1 MTAAFLAGGL
11 LGLGLYALVRAL
23 LPNRPG
29 IGARLARLDAARADY
44 WRRGGI
50 AGNGTG
56 PSTGRLRGSV
66 GARMAA
72 FYEARGWQRGSLRAD
87 VNLLG
92 RSWENFLATKV
103 LYGVAGVVLAP
114 FAILALAALGAD
126 LGTAVPLWLALAVG
140 AIAFFLPDI
149 SVRQEAAVRRRDF
162 RHVVGAYLDLVAM
175 GLAGG
180 RGVPEA
186 LLAASEIGDGWALW
200 RLRDCLTN
208 ARITGITQWAALGR
222 LGEELAV
229 DELRDLAAALELVA
243 DDGAKIRASLAA
255 RAATL
260 RNRELAEI
268 EGKAG
273 ERSQSMLVAQLLL
286 CAGFL
291 VFLAYPAVV
300 RVMQP

>member
-1 MTAAFLAGGL
+1 VTEALLAGGL
-11 LGLGLYALVRAL
+11 SGLGLYLLVRAL
-23 LPNRPG
+23 APSRPG
-29 IGARLARLDAARADY
+29 LGARLAQIDAARAEH
-44 WRRGGI
+44 WQRGGRAT
-50 AGNGTG
+50 AGASG
-56 PSTGRLRGSV
+56 SRLR
-66 GARMAA
+66 ARLGGQVAA
-72 FYEARGWQRGSLRAD
+72 FYAARGWQHGSLRAD

-92 RSWENFLATKV
+92 RSWEGFLATKAIAAAAV
-103 LYGVAGVVLAP
+103 VVLAP
-114 FAILALAALGAD
+114 FVTVVLAAAGVDVGA
-126 LGTAVPLWLALAVG
+126 AVPLWLALLLG
-140 AIAFFLPDI
+140 AIAFFLPDL

-162 RHVVGAYLDLVAM
+162 RHVVGAYLDLVSM

-180 RGVPEA
+180 KGVPEA
-186 LLAASEIGDGWALW
+186 LLAAAEIGEGWALR
-200 RLRDCLTN
+200 RLRDCLVN
-208 ARITGITQWAALGR
+208 ARITGTTQWAALGR

-260 RNRELAEI
+260 RSRELAEI

-286 CAGFL
+286 CAGFM

-300 RVMQP
+300 RVFQA

>member
-1 MTAAFLAGGL
+1 VTEALGAGAL
-11 LGLGLYALVRAL
+11 LGLGLYLLVRAL
-23 LPNRPG
+23 VPGRPG
-29 IGARLARLDAARADY
+29 LGARLALVDAARAEQ
-44 WRRGGI
+44 WQRGGR
-50 AGNGTG
+50 GRTE
-56 PSTGRLRGSV
+56 PSGGRLRGRL
-66 GARMAA
+66 GAQVAA
-72 FYEARGWQRGSLRAD
+72 FYAARGWQHGSLRAD

-92 RSWENFLATKV
+92 RSWEGFLATKA
-103 LYGVAGVVLAP
+103 LAAAGVVVLAP
-114 FAILALAALGAD
+114 FATVALAAAGVDLGA
-126 LGTAVPLWLALAVG
+126 AVPLWLALLLGAV
-140 AIAFFLPDI
+140 AFFLPDL
-149 SVRQEAAVRRRDF
+149 SVRQEAALRRRDF
-162 RHVVGAYLDLVAM
+162 RHVVGAYLDLVSM

-186 LLAASEIGDGWALW
+186 LLAAAETGDGWALR
-200 RLRDCLTN
+200 RLRDCLVN
-208 ARITGITQWAALGR
+208 ARITGTTQWAALGR

-229 DELRDLAAALELVA
+229 DELRDLSAALELVA

-286 CAGFL
+286 CAGFM

-300 RVMQP
+300 RVFEA

>member
-1 MTAAFLAGGL
+1 VTEALLAGGL
-11 LGLGLYALVRAL
+11 FGLGLFLLVRAL
-23 LPNRPG
+23 APGRPG
-29 IGARLARLDAARADY
+29 LGTRLAQIDAARAEQ
-44 WRRGGI
+44 WRRGGRAT
-50 AGNGTG
+50 AGASG
-56 PSTGRLRGSV
+56 SRLRNRLGGQV
-66 GARMAA
+66 AA
-72 FYEARGWQRGSLRAD
+72 FYAARGWQHGPLRAD

-92 RSWENFLATKV
+92 RSWEGFLATKAIAAAAV
-103 LYGVAGVVLAP
+103 VVLAP
-114 FAILALAALGAD
+114 FVTAVLAAAGVDVGA
-126 LGTAVPLWLALAVG
+126 AVPLWLALLLG
-140 AIAFFLPDI
+140 AIAFFLPDL

-162 RHVVGAYLDLVAM
+162 RHVVGAYLDLVSM

-180 RGVPEA
+180 KGVPEA
-186 LLAASEIGDGWALW
+186 LLAAAEIGEGWALR
-200 RLRDCLTN
+200 RLRDCLVN

-260 RNRELAEI
+260 RGRELAEI

-286 CAGFL
+286 CAGFM

-300 RVMQP
+300 RVFQA

>member
-1 MTAAFLAGGL
+1 VTEAFLAGAMA
-11 LGLGLYALVRAL
+11 GLGVYLLVRAL
-23 LPNRPG
+23 APGRPG
-29 IGARLARLDAARADY
+29 LVARLALVDAARAQQ
-44 WRRGGI
+44 WRRGGH
-50 AGNGTG
+50 ARAE
-56 PSTGRLRGSV
+56 PSGRGRLRANL
-66 GARMAA
+66 GAQVAA
-72 FYEARGWQRGSLRAD
+72 LYAARGWQQGSLRAD

-92 RSWENFLATKV
+92 RSWEGFLATKALVAIGV
-103 LYGVAGVVLAP
+103 LVLTP
-114 FAILALAALGAD
+114 FATVALAAVGVDLGA
-126 LGTAVPLWLALAVG
+126 AVPLWLALLLA
-140 AIAFFLPDI
+140 AIAFFLPDL

-162 RHVVGAYLDLVAM
+162 RHVVGAYLDLVSM

-186 LLAASEIGDGWALW
+186 LLAAAEIGDGWALR
-200 RLRDCLTN
+200 RLRDCLVN
-208 ARITGITQWAALGR
+208 ARITGTTQWAALGR

-268 EGKAG
+268 EGRAG

-286 CAGFL
+286 CAGFM

-300 RVMQP
+300 RVFQA

>member
-1 MTAAFLAGGL
+1 VTEALLAGGL
-11 LGLGLYALVRAL
+11 FGLGLYLLVRAL
-23 LPNRPG
+23 APSRPG
-29 IGARLARLDAARADY
+29 LGTRLALIDAARAEQ
-44 WRRGGI
+44 WRPGGG
-50 AGNGTG
+50 ARTEASG
-56 PSTGRLRGSV
+56 SRLR
-66 GARMAA
+66 ARLGGQVAV
-72 FYEARGWQRGSLRAD
+72 FYATRGWQHGSLRAD

-92 RSWENFLATKV
+92 RSWEGFLATKAIAAA
-103 LYGVAGVVLAP
+103 GVVVLAP
-114 FAILALAALGAD
+114 FATVALAAAGVDLGA
-126 LGTAVPLWLALAVG
+126 AVPLWLALLLG
-140 AIAFFLPDI
+140 AIAFFLPDL

-162 RHVVGAYLDLVAM
+162 RHVVGAYLDLVSM

-180 RGVPEA
+180 KGVPEA
-186 LLAASEIGDGWALW
+186 LLAAAEIGEGWALR
-200 RLRDCLTN
+200 RLRDCLVN
-208 ARITGITQWAALGR
+208 ARITGTTQWAALGR

-260 RNRELAEI
+260 RSRELAEI

-286 CAGFL
+286 CAGFM

-300 RVMQP
+300 RVFQA

>member
-1 MTAAFLAGGL
+1 MTAAFFAGGL
-11 LGLGLYALVRAL
+11 AGFGLYLLVRSL
-23 LPNRPG
+23 IPSRPG
-29 IGARLARLDAARADY
+29 FGAKLAMIDAARAEY
-44 WRRGGI
+44 WQRSG
-50 AGNGTG
+50 
-56 PSTGRLRGSV
+56 LRGRAPAGTSFRDRV
-66 GARMAA
+66 GRQVAA
-72 FYEARGWQRGSLRAD
+72 LYAARGWHGGSLRAD

-92 RSWENFLATKV
+92 RSWEAFLATKV
-103 LYGVAGVVLAP
+103 LYAVGTLVLAP
-114 FAILALAALGAD
+114 FVLVVATALGFA
-126 LGTAVPLWLALAVG
+126 LPAAVPLWLALALG
-140 AIAFFLPDI
+140 ILAFFVPDI
-149 SVRQEAAVRRRDF
+149 SLRQEAATKRRDF
-162 RHVVGAYLDLVAM
+162 RHVVGAYLDLVSM

-186 LLAASEIGDGWALW
+186 LLAACEIGEGWALW

-208 ARITGITQWAALGR
+208 ARITGTTQWAALGR

-229 DELRDLAAALELVA
+229 DELRDLSAALELVA
-243 DDGAKIRASLAA
+243 DDGAKIRSSLAA

-260 RNRELAEI
+260 RSRELAEI

-300 RVMQP
+300 RVFQS

>member
-1 MTAAFLAGGL
+1 MTEAFFAGGL
-11 LGLGLYALVRAL
+11 LGLGLYLLVRSL
-23 LPNRPG
+23 IPSRPG
-29 IGARLARLDAARADY
+29 IGTRLAMIDAARAEY
-44 WRRGGI
+44 VRRSSDTAHDGSG
-50 AGNGTG
+50 
-56 PSTGRLRGSV
+56 SRLRGRV
-66 GARMAA
+66 GRQVAA
-72 FYEARGWQRGSLRAD
+72 IYAARGWHQGSLRAD

-92 RSWENFLATKV
+92 RSWEAFLATKV
-103 LYGVAGVVLAP
+103 LYAVGVVVLAP
-114 FAILALAALGAD
+114 FVLLVLASLGLGAF
-126 LGTAVPLWLALAVG
+126 GAVPLWLALALG
-140 AIAFFLPDI
+140 AVAFFLPDV

-162 RHVVGAYLDLVAM
+162 RHVVGAYLDLVSM

-186 LLAASEIGDGWALW
+186 LLAASEIGEGWALW

-208 ARITGITQWAALGR
+208 ARITGTTQWAALGR

-243 DDGAKIRASLAA
+243 DDGAKIRSSLSA

-260 RNRELAEI
+260 RSRELAEV

-273 ERSQSMLVAQLLL
+273 EKSQSMLVAQLLL

-291 VFLAYPAVV
+291 VFLAYPAIV
-300 RVMQP
+300 RVFQS

>member
-1 MTAAFLAGGL
+1 MTEAFFAGGL
-11 LGLGLYALVRAL
+11 LGLGLYLLVRSL
-23 LPNRPG
+23 IPSRPG
-29 IGARLARLDAARADY
+29 IGTRLAMIDAARAEY
-44 WRRGGI
+44 VRRASELARDGS
-50 AGNGTG
+50 A
-56 PSTGRLRGSV
+56 SRLRGRV
-66 GARMAA
+66 GRQIAA
-72 FYEARGWQRGSLRAD
+72 LYAARGWHQGSLRAD

-92 RSWENFLATKV
+92 RSWEAFLATKV
-103 LYGVAGVVLAP
+103 LYAVGVIVLAP
-114 FAILALAALGAD
+114 FVLVILAAMGF
-126 LGTAVPLWLALAVG
+126 GVVGAVPLWLALALGV
-140 AIAFFLPDI
+140 AAFFLPDV

-162 RHVVGAYLDLVAM
+162 RHVVGAYLDLVSM

-186 LLAASEIGDGWALW
+186 LLAASEVGEGWALW

-208 ARITGITQWAALGR
+208 ARITGTTQWAALGR

-243 DDGAKIRASLAA
+243 DDGAKIRSSLAA

-260 RNRELAEI
+260 RSRELAEV

-291 VFLAYPAVV
+291 VFLAYPAMV
-300 RVMQP
+300 RVFQS

>member
-1 MTAAFLAGGL
+1 VTAAVLAGGL
-11 LGLGLYALVRAL
+11 AGLGLYLFVRAL
-23 LPNRPG
+23 LPSRPG
-29 IGARLARLDAARADY
+29 LSARLARLDAARAEY
-44 WRRGGI
+44 WR
-50 AGNGTG
+50 AGMAATG
-56 PSTGRLRGSV
+56 PAAPQGRLRRRLGT
-66 GARMAA
+66 RMAA
-72 FYEARGWQRGSLRAD
+72 LYAARGWQQGALRAD

-92 RSWENFLATKV
+92 RSWEGFLATKV
-103 LYGVAGVVLAP
+103 LYAAGGLLLAP
-114 FAILALAALGAD
+114 FAIVVLAAVGVD
-126 LGTAVPLWLALAVG
+126 LGGGVPLWLALAVG
-140 AIAFFLPDI
+140 AIAFFLPDL

-162 RHVVGAYLDLVAM
+162 RHVVGAYLDLVSM

-186 LLAASEIGDGWALW
+186 LLSAAEIGDGWALW
-200 RLRDCLTN
+200 RLRDCLNN

-229 DELRDLAAALELVA
+229 DELRDLSAALELVA

-255 RAATL
+255 RAASL
-260 RNRELAEI
+260 RSRELAEI

-291 VFLAYPAVV
+291 VFLSYPAVV
-300 RVMQP
+300 RVIAP

>member
-1 MTAAFLAGGL
+1 MTAAFFAGGL
-11 LGLGLYALVRAL
+11 AGFGLYLLVRSL
-23 LPNRPG
+23 IPSRPG
-29 IGARLARLDAARADY
+29 FGAKLAMIDAARAEY
-44 WRRGGI
+44 WQRAGLGGR
-50 AGNGTG
+50 APEGTG
-56 PSTGRLRGSV
+56 FRDRVGRRV
-66 GARMAA
+66 AA
-72 FYEARGWQRGSLRAD
+72 LYAARGWHAGSLRAD

-92 RSWENFLATKV
+92 RSWEGFLATKV
-103 LYGVAGVVLAP
+103 LYAVGALVLAP
-114 FAILALAALGAD
+114 FVLVVAAALGFGS
-126 LGTAVPLWLALAVG
+126 LGAVPLWLALALAVL
-140 AIAFFLPDI
+140 AFFLPDV
-149 SVRQEAAVRRRDF
+149 SVRQQAASKRRDF
-162 RHVVGAYLDLVAM
+162 RHVVGAYLDLVSM

-186 LLAASEIGDGWALW
+186 LLAACEIGEGWALW

-208 ARITGITQWAALGR
+208 ARITGTTQWAALGR

-229 DELRDLAAALELVA
+229 DALRDLSAALELVA

-260 RNRELAEI
+260 RSRELAEI

-300 RVMQP
+300 RVFQS

>member
-1 MTAAFLAGGL
+1 VTEAFFAGGL
-11 LGLGLYALVRAL
+11 LGLGLYLLVRSL
-23 LPNRPG
+23 IPSRPG
-29 IGARLARLDAARADY
+29 IGTRLAMIDAARAEY
-44 WRRGGI
+44 VRRSSDTAHDGSG
-50 AGNGTG
+50 
-56 PSTGRLRGSV
+56 SRLRGRV
-66 GARMAA
+66 GRQVAA
-72 FYEARGWQRGSLRAD
+72 IYAARGWHQGSLRAD

-92 RSWENFLATKV
+92 RSWEAFLATKV
-103 LYGVAGVVLAP
+103 LYAVGVVVLAP
-114 FAILALAALGAD
+114 FVLLILASLG
-126 LGTAVPLWLALAVG
+126 LGVFGAVPLWLALALG
-140 AIAFFLPDI
+140 AVAFFLPDV

-162 RHVVGAYLDLVAM
+162 RHVVGAYLDLVSM

-186 LLAASEIGDGWALW
+186 LLAASEIGEGWALW

-208 ARITGITQWAALGR
+208 ARITGTTQWAALGR

-243 DDGAKIRASLAA
+243 DDGAKIRSSLSA

-260 RNRELAEI
+260 RSRELAEV

-273 ERSQSMLVAQLLL
+273 EKSQSMLVAQLLL

-291 VFLAYPAVV
+291 VFLAYPAIV
-300 RVMQP
+300 RVFQS

>member
-1 MTAAFLAGGL
+1 MTAAFFAGGL
-11 LGLGLYALVRAL
+11 AGFGLYLLVRAL
-23 LPNRPG
+23 IPSRPG
-29 IGARLARLDAARADY
+29 FGAKLAMIDAARAEY
-44 WRRGGI
+44 WQRAGFGGRAP
-50 AGNGTG
+50 AGSGFRDRV
-56 PSTGRLRGSV
+56 GRQV
-66 GARMAA
+66 AA
-72 FYEARGWQRGSLRAD
+72 LYAARGWHAGSLRAD

-92 RSWENFLATKV
+92 RSWEGFLATKV
-103 LYGVAGVVLAP
+103 LYAVGALVLAP
-114 FAILALAALGAD
+114 FVLVVAAALGFGS
-126 LGTAVPLWLALAVG
+126 LGAVPLWLALALAVL
-140 AIAFFLPDI
+140 AFFLPDI
-149 SVRQEAAVRRRDF
+149 SVRQEAATKRRDF
-162 RHVVGAYLDLVAM
+162 RHVVGAYLDLVSM

-186 LLAASEIGDGWALW
+186 LLAACEIGEGWALW

-208 ARITGITQWAALGR
+208 ARITGTTQWAALGR

-229 DELRDLAAALELVA
+229 DELRDLSAALELVA
-243 DDGAKIRASLAA
+243 DDGAKIRASLTA

-260 RNRELAEI
+260 RSRELAEI

-300 RVMQP
+300 RVFQS

>member
-1 MTAAFLAGGL
+1 VTQAFFAGGL
-11 LGLGLYALVRAL
+11 LGLGLYLLVRSL
-23 LPNRPG
+23 IPSRPG
-29 IGARLARLDAARADY
+29 IGTRLAMIDAARAEY
-44 WRRGGI
+44 VRRSSELARDGS
-50 AGNGTG
+50 A
-56 PSTGRLRGSV
+56 SRLRGRV
-66 GARMAA
+66 GRRIAA
-72 FYEARGWQRGSLRAD
+72 LYAARGWHQGSLRAD

-92 RSWENFLATKV
+92 RSWEAFLATKV
-103 LYGVAGVVLAP
+103 LYAVGVVVLAP
-114 FAILALAALGAD
+114 FVLVILGALGIG
-126 LGTAVPLWLALAVG
+126 LVGAVPLWLALALGV
-140 AIAFFLPDI
+140 AAFFLPDV

-162 RHVVGAYLDLVAM
+162 RHVVGAYLDLVSM

-186 LLAASEIGDGWALW
+186 LLAASEVGEGWALW

-208 ARITGITQWAALGR
+208 ARITGTTQWAALGR

-243 DDGAKIRASLAA
+243 DDGAKIRSSLAA

-260 RNRELAEI
+260 RSRELAEV

-291 VFLAYPAVV
+291 VFLAYPAIV
-300 RVMQP
+300 RVFQS

>member
-1 MTAAFLAGGL
+1 MIQAFFAGGL
-11 LGLGLYALVRAL
+11 LGLGLYLLVRSL
-23 LPNRPG
+23 IPGRPG
-29 IGARLARLDAARADY
+29 IGTRLAMIDAARAEY
-44 WRRGGI
+44 LRRASDVSLDGS
-50 AGNGTG
+50 A
-56 PSTGRLRGSV
+56 SRLRGRI
-66 GARMAA
+66 GRQLAA
-72 FYEARGWQRGSLRAD
+72 IYAARGWHQGSLRAD

-92 RSWENFLATKV
+92 RSWEAFLATKV
-103 LYGVAGVVLAP
+103 LYAVGVIVVAP
-114 FAILALAALGAD
+114 FVVVILAALGIG
-126 LGTAVPLWLALAVG
+126 LIGAVPLWLALALG
-140 AIAFFLPDI
+140 AVAFFLPDV

-186 LLAASEIGDGWALW
+186 LLAASEIGEGWALW

-208 ARITGITQWAALGR
+208 ARITGTTQWAALGR
-222 LGEELAV
+222 LGDELAV

-243 DDGAKIRASLAA
+243 DDGAKIRSSLSA

-260 RNRELAEI
+260 RSRELAEI

-273 ERSQSMLVAQLLL
+273 EKSQSMLVAQLLL

-291 VFLAYPAVV
+291 VFLAYPAMM
-300 RVMQP
+300 RVFLS

>member
-1 MTAAFLAGGL
+1 VTGALLAGAVA
-11 LGLGLYALVRAL
+11 GLGLYLLVRAL
-23 LPNRPG
+23 APSRPG
-29 IGARLARLDAARADY
+29 LGARLALIDAARAEQ
-44 WRRGGI
+44 WRPAARPRTEASG
-50 AGNGTG
+50 
-56 PSTGRLRGSV
+56 GRLR
-66 GARMAA
+66 ARLGEQVAA
-72 FYEARGWQRGSLRAD
+72 LYAARGWQHGSLRAD

-92 RSWENFLATKV
+92 RSWEGFLATKA
-103 LYGVAGVVLAP
+103 LAAAGVVVLAP
-114 FAILALAALGAD
+114 FATVALAAVGVDVGA
-126 LGTAVPLWLALAVG
+126 AVPLWLALLLGAV
-140 AIAFFLPDI
+140 AFFLPDL

-162 RHVVGAYLDLVAM
+162 RHVVGAYLDLVSM

-186 LLAASEIGDGWALW
+186 LLAASEIGDGWALR
-200 RLRDCLTN
+200 RLRDCLVN
-208 ARITGITQWAALGR
+208 ARITGTTQWAALGR

-286 CAGFL
+286 CAGFM

-300 RVMQP
+300 RVFEA

>member
-1 MTAAFLAGGL
+1 VTEALLAGGL
-11 LGLGLYALVRAL
+11 FGLGLYLLVRAL
-23 LPNRPG
+23 APSRQGLG
-29 IGARLARLDAARADY
+29 TRLALVDAARAEQ
-44 WRRGGI
+44 WRPGGR
-50 AGNGTG
+50 ARSEASG
-56 PSTGRLRGSV
+56 SRLR
-66 GARMAA
+66 ARLGTQVAA
-72 FYEARGWQRGSLRAD
+72 VYATRGWQHGSLRAD

-92 RSWENFLATKV
+92 RSWEGFLATKAIAAA
-103 LYGVAGVVLAP
+103 GVVVLAP
-114 FAILALAALGAD
+114 FATVALSAAGVNLGA
-126 LGTAVPLWLALAVG
+126 AVPLWLALLLGAV
-140 AIAFFLPDI
+140 AFFLPDL

-162 RHVVGAYLDLVAM
+162 RHVVGAYLDLVSM

-186 LLAASEIGDGWALW
+186 LLAAAEIGEGWALR
-200 RLRDCLTN
+200 RLRDCLVN
-208 ARITGITQWAALGR
+208 ARITGTTQWAALGR

-260 RNRELAEI
+260 RSRELAEI

-286 CAGFL
+286 CAGFM

-300 RVMQP
+300 RVFQA

>member
-1 MTAAFLAGGL
+1 MTAAFFAGGL
-11 LGLGLYALVRAL
+11 AGLGLYLLVRSL
-23 LPNRPG
+23 IPSRPG
-29 IGARLARLDAARADY
+29 FGAKLAMIDAARAEY
-44 WRRGGI
+44 WQRAGLGGR
-50 AGNGTG
+50 APEGSGFRDRV
-56 PSTGRLRGSV
+56 GRQV
-66 GARMAA
+66 AA
-72 FYEARGWQRGSLRAD
+72 LYAARGWHAGSLRAD

-92 RSWENFLATKV
+92 RSWEGFLATKLLSAV
-103 LYGVAGVVLAP
+103 GALVLAP
-114 FAILALAALGAD
+114 FVLVVAAALGFGS
-126 LGTAVPLWLALAVG
+126 LGAVPLWLALALAVL
-140 AIAFFLPDI
+140 AFFLPDV
-149 SVRQEAAVRRRDF
+149 SVRQEAATRRRDF
-162 RHVVGAYLDLVAM
+162 RHVVGAYLDLVSM

-186 LLAASEIGDGWALW
+186 LLAACEIGEGWALW

-208 ARITGITQWAALGR
+208 ARITGTTQWAALGR

-229 DELRDLAAALELVA
+229 DELRDLSAALELVA

-260 RNRELAEI
+260 RSRELAEI

-291 VFLAYPAVV
+291 VFLTYPAVV
-300 RVMQP
+300 RVFQS

>member
-1 MTAAFLAGGL
+1 VTAAALAGGL
-11 LGLGLYALVRAL
+11 AGFGLYLFVRAL
-23 LPNRPG
+23 LPDRPG

-44 WRRGGI
+44 WRRASGAMGGG
-50 AGNGTG
+50 ASTG
-56 PSTGRLRGSV
+56 GRLRGRV
-66 GARMAA
+66 GAGMAA
-72 FYEARGWQRGSLRAD
+72 FYAARGWQHGSLRAD

-92 RSWENFLATKV
+92 RSWEGFLASKV
-103 LYGVAGVVLAP
+103 LYGAGGLLLAP
-114 FAILALAALGAD
+114 FATVALAAAGLDLGA
-126 LGTAVPLWLALAVG
+126 AVPLWLALAVG
-140 AIAFFLPDI
+140 AIAFFLPDL

-162 RHVVGAYLDLVAM
+162 RHVVGAYLDLVSM

-260 RNRELAEI
+260 RSRELAEI

>member
-1 MTAAFLAGGL
+1 VTAALLAGGAV
-11 LGLGLYALVRAL
+11 GLGLYLLVRAL
-23 LPNRPG
+23 APSRPG
-29 IGARLARLDAARADY
+29 LGARLALIDAARAEQ
-44 WRRGGI
+44 WQPPGRQPAR
-50 AGNGTG
+50 
-56 PSTGRLRGSV
+56 PSGSRLRARLGD
-66 GARMAA
+66 RMAA
-72 FYEARGWQRGSLRAD
+72 FYATRGWQHGSLRAD

-92 RSWENFLATKV
+92 RSWEGFLATKAIAAAAV
-103 LYGVAGVVLAP
+103 VVLAP
-114 FAILALAALGAD
+114 FATVALAAVGVQLGA
-126 LGTAVPLWLALAVG
+126 AVPLWLALLLGAV
-140 AIAFFLPDI
+140 AFFLPDL
-149 SVRQEAAVRRRDF
+149 SVRQEAALRRRDF
-162 RHVVGAYLDLVAM
+162 RHVVGAYLDLVSM

-186 LLAASEIGDGWALW
+186 LVAAAEIGEGWALR
-200 RLRDCLTN
+200 RLRDCLLN
-208 ARITGITQWAALGR
+208 ARITGTTQWAALGR

-260 RNRELAEI
+260 RSRELAEI

-286 CAGFL
+286 CAGFM

-300 RVMQP
+300 RVFQA

>member
-1 MTAAFLAGGL
+1 MTAAILAGGL
-11 LGLGLYALVRAL
+11 VGFGLYLFIRAL

-29 IGARLARLDAARADY
+29 IGVTLARLDAVRAEY
-44 WRRGGI
+44 WQRAGTVGGG
-50 AGNGTG
+50 AAAPG
-56 PSTGRLRGSV
+56 GRLRRRV
-66 GARMAA
+66 GGRVAA
-72 FYEARGWQRGSLRAD
+72 FYAARGWQHGSLRAD

-92 RSWENFLATKV
+92 RSWEGFLATKV
-103 LYGVAGVVLAP
+103 LYGVGGLVLAP
-114 FAILALAALGAD
+114 FAMVALAAAGLDLGAV
-126 LGTAVPLWLALAVG
+126 VPLWLALAVG
-140 AIAFFLPDI
+140 AVAFFVPDI
-149 SVRQEAAVRRRDF
+149 SLRQEAAERRRDF
-162 RHVVGAYLDLVAM
+162 RHVVGAYLDLVSM

-186 LLAASEIGDGWALW
+186 LLAAAEIGEGWALW
-200 RLRDCLTN
+200 RLRDCLIN

-229 DELRDLAAALELVA
+229 DELRDLAGALELVA

-260 RNRELAEI
+260 RSRELAEI
-268 EGKAG
+268 EGQAG

-300 RVMQP
+300 RVILP

>member
-1 MTAAFLAGGL
+1 MTEAFFAGGL
-11 LGLGLYALVRAL
+11 LGLGLYLLVRSL
-23 LPNRPG
+23 IPSRPG
-29 IGARLARLDAARADY
+29 IGTRLAMIDAARAEY
-44 WRRGGI
+44 VRRASELARDGS
-50 AGNGTG
+50 AR
-56 PSTGRLRGSV
+56 RLRGRV
-66 GARMAA
+66 GRQIAA
-72 FYEARGWQRGSLRAD
+72 FYAARGWHQGSLRAD

-92 RSWENFLATKV
+92 RSWEAFLATKV
-103 LYGVAGVVLAP
+103 LYAVGVIVLAP
-114 FAILALAALGAD
+114 FVLVILAALGFGVAS
-126 LGTAVPLWLALAVG
+126 AVPLWLALALG
-140 AIAFFLPDI
+140 AAAFFLPDV
-149 SVRQEAAVRRRDF
+149 SVRQEAALRRRDF
-162 RHVVGAYLDLVAM
+162 RHVVGAYLDLVSM

-186 LLAASEIGDGWALW
+186 LLAASEVGEGWALW

-208 ARITGITQWAALGR
+208 ARITGTTQWAALGR

-243 DDGAKIRASLAA
+243 DDGAKIRSSLAA

-260 RNRELAEI
+260 RSRELAEV

-291 VFLAYPAVV
+291 VFLAYPAMV
-300 RVMQP
+300 RVFQS

>member
-1 MTAAFLAGGL
+1 VTGALLAGAVV
-11 LGLGLYALVRAL
+11 GLGLYLLVRAL
-23 LPNRPG
+23 APSRPG
-29 IGARLARLDAARADY
+29 LGARLALIDAARAEQ
-44 WRRGGI
+44 WR
-50 AGNGTG
+50 
-56 PSTGRLRGSV
+56 P
-66 GARMAA
+66 GARPRSDASGGWLRARLGEQVAA
-72 FYEARGWQRGSLRAD
+72 LYASRGWQQGSLRAD

-92 RSWENFLATKV
+92 RSWEGFLATKALAAIAV
-103 LYGVAGVVLAP
+103 VVLAP
-114 FAILALAALGAD
+114 FATVALAAAGAD
-126 LGTAVPLWLALAVG
+126 VGAAVPLWLALLLGAV
-140 AIAFFLPDI
+140 AFFLPDL

-162 RHVVGAYLDLVAM
+162 RHVVGAYLDLVSM

-186 LLAASEIGDGWALW
+186 LLAASEIGDGWALR
-200 RLRDCLTN
+200 RLRDCLVN
-208 ARITGITQWAALGR
+208 ARITGTTQWAALGR

-260 RNRELAEI
+260 RSRELAEI

-286 CAGFL
+286 CAGFM

-300 RVMQP
+300 RVFEA